1 VHRSIERGEPV
12 VVVGINYRLGPLGVF
27 SSKELREEA
36 RARGEV
42 GFNNLGIHD
51 QRVALQW
58 VSISILG
65 R

>member
-1 VHRSIERGEPV
+1 M
-12 VVVGINYRLGPLGVF
+12 VGINYRLGPLGVF